1 MVLCLI
7 RNARCI
13 LQAPGFRTAL
23 SRDWVFSQM
32 EFIPP
37 LSERKRNATP
47 DRWMTDESFPFM
59 RLRMLTLICCHVSP
73 WLKCVCV
80 YELVWERQKS
90 EKKEERE
97 GESAMMRFWLH
108 YSSRH
113 QIFHW
118 GGPTRRPPFIQ
129 PASPSFHPALQ
140 RGRCVSRKEHSSP
153 RLFRMRDYFAPFT
166 NVKKGEE
173 VCLCNMKL
181 G

>member
-90 EKKEERE
+90 EKKEERGWE
-97 GESAMMRFWLH
+97 CDDEILAALFLSPSNFPLRGSHAPSPI
-108 YSSRH
+108 Y
-113 QIFHW
+113 
-118 GGPTRRPPFIQ
+118 
-129 PASPSFHPALQ
+129 PASVTVL
-140 RGRCVSRKEHSSP
+140 SP
-153 RLFRMRDYFAPFT
+153 CFT
-166 NVKKGEE
+166 TWQ
-173 VCLCNMKL
+173 VCLQKRAQ
-181 G
+181 